1 MLKRICCGILLVVVS
16 VTFAVA
22 QGIST
27 TRGATSSAELKKQL
41 EQFNNDVAAWNKR
54 CKVTKTDA
62 EDAWCK
68 KERARIDARR
78 AELVASGALKK

>member
-1 MLKRICCGILLVVVS
+1 MLKRISYGSLLVLVS
-16 VTFAVA
+16 VTFAAA

-41 EQFNNDVAAWNKR
+41 EQFNDDVAAWNKR
-54 CKVTKTDA
+54 CKVTKTEA

-78 AELVASGALKK
+78 AELVASGALPK

>member
-1 MLKRICCGILLVVVS
+1 MLRRISCGILLVLAFVTLAVS
-16 VTFAVA
+16 
-22 QGIST
+22 QSIPT

-54 CKVTKTDA
+54 CKVIKTDA

-78 AELVASGALKK
+78 AELVASGAIPK

>member
-1 MLKRICCGILLVVVS
+1 MLKRISCALFIVLAFA
-16 VTFAVA
+16 TFAA
-22 QGIST
+22 SQSIST
-27 TRGATSSAELKKQL
+27 SRSSARTDLKKDL
-41 EQFNNDVAAWNKR
+41 DQFNTDVAAWNKR

-78 AELVASGALKK
+78 AQLVASGALAK